1 MSQRRTVRRIRPAV
15 VVGWTEVW
23 STTDTGFARE
33 GTVMD
38 TRPASTLSLVVRLAR
53 ARKQLAQRSQAAE
66 VAS

>member
-1 MSQRRTVRRIRPAV
+1 MSRRRAVRRVKPAV

-23 STTDTGFARE
+23 SATETGFARE

-53 ARKQLAQRSQAAE
+53 ARKRLAQRSQ
-66 VAS
+66 V